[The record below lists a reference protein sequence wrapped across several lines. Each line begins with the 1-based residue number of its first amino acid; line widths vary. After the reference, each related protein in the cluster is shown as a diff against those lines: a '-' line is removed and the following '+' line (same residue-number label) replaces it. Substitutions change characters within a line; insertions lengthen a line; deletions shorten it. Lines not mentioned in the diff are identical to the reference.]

1 MQLNL
6 VPGQE
11 DPEEAA
17 RLLTF
22 IDTQNIDE
30 LDPSLT
36 DGHHL
41 YKEMDLPIHV

>member
-22 IDTQNIDE
+22 IDT
-30 LDPSLT
+30 
-36 DGHHL
+36 
-41 YKEMDLPIHV
+41 